1 MQPAMILVY
10 ALAVARATRLITSD
24 KITEKPRLAFVH
36 WRYRKAHP
44 WIDNINK
51 DLLSPFSQEQEWRK
65 NLSMAMSANP
75 PPLLAYMA
83 MCPWCVSIYA
93 GAIAAPIVWFWGTS
107 PWLAVPALA
116 LAFSYLAGFLAQH
129 EG

>member
-10 ALAVARATRLITSD
+10 ALAVARVTRLITSD
-24 KITEKPRLAFVH
+24 KITERPRLVFVH

-44 WIDNINK
+44 WIDNIDK
-51 DLLSPFSQEQEWRK
+51 EMLSPFSQAQLRKENLRLAMEQ
-65 NLSMAMSANP
+65 NP

-93 GAIAAPIVWFWGTS
+93 GAITAPIVWFWGTS
-107 PWLAVPALA
+107 PWLVVPGLA

>member
-10 ALAVARATRLITSD
+10 ALAVARVTRLIASD
-24 KITEKPRLAFVH
+24 KLTEKPRLAFVH
-36 WRYRKAHP
+36 WRYRRAFP

-51 DLLSPFSQEQEWRK
+51 ELLSPFSQVELRRQNLRLAMEQ
-65 NLSMAMSANP
+65 NP

-93 GAIAAPIVWFWGTS
+93 GAIAAPLVWFRGTS
-107 PWLAVPALA
+107 PWLVVPALA